1 LTAKLPFFVSLTQRK
16 PIEPAP
22 IRNAMTDEIIIMGI
36 CGTYSHDSANGHL
49 LKMALDACSD
59 LGVKTVTWDQEEN
72 PLPQVGAPDSLEDE
86 NVKSFQKLAKSAD
99 AYILSSPEYHGTMS
113 GVMKNQLDWVYFEHV
128 ASKVWGVM
136 STLGGQTNSNTLN
149 HMRLSARW
157 LHGHVIPQ
165 QLAVGNIKEAFN
177 EDGKFVDEK
186 LTERLTEFA
195 AALVDTTRRLK
206 D

>member
-1 LTAKLPFFVSLTQRK
+1 MTIFSRRK
-16 PIEPAP
+16 PIEPSP
-22 IRNAMTDEIIIMGI
+22 TRKTMTDDVVIMGI
-36 CGTYSHDSANGHL
+36 CGTYSHESANGHL

-72 PLPQVGAPDSLEDE
+72 PLPQVGAPDSWEDD
-86 NVKSFQKLAKSAD
+86 NVKAFQELAKSSD

-113 GVMKNQLDWVYFEHV
+113 GVMKNQLDWVYFDHV
-128 ASKVWGVM
+128 GDKVWGVM
-136 STLGGQTNSNTLN
+136 STLGGQANSNTLN

-165 QLAVGNIKEAFN
+165 QIAVGKVKEAFN
-177 EDGKFVDEK
+177 EDGTFVDDK
-186 LTERLTEFA
+186 LAERLLEFA
-195 AALVDTTRRLK
+195 EALVDTTKRLK